1 MTENNSKIRIS
12 AKKLFL
18 TYKNIHSELTLE
30 HVLQELKKKKCLNE
44 FNYILA
50 KEKTHEN
57 AETNIYAILT
67 REKKF
72 QI

>member
-30 HVLQELKKKKCLNE
+30 HVLQELKKKSVLMNLII
-44 FNYILA
+44 FLQ
-50 KEKTHEN
+50 
-57 AETNIYAILT
+57 
-67 REKKF
+67 KKKPMKMQK
-72 QI
+72 QIFTLF